1 MNSNF
6 SAMIL
11 AAGFGK
17 RMLPLTKNL
26 PKPLIKI
33 NQTTLLDNSINF
45 LKKLGCNQIIINTHY
60 ENQKIE
66 NFIKE
71 KNKGNFIQT
80 IYEKEILDTGGGVK
94 NALPYFK
101 NNNIVVI
108 NSDVFWQEKNLEDA
122 KKLLTK
128 FSKNLLPSLL
138 LVEKK
143 KAHGILNKDGD
154 FILNK
159 NRIIRYKSGNS
170 VIFFSGLQI
179 FDSRMLNEYNQKKF
193 SFNIVWDDLIK
204 KNILSGMLMQSNWYH
219 VGDIHGL
226 RIAKEIYS

>member
-1 MNSNF
+1 MNNNF

-33 NQTTLLDNSINF
+33 NQTTLLDHSINF

-60 ENQKIE
+60 QNKKIE

-71 KNKGNFIQT
+71 KNKGDFIQT

-108 NSDVFWQEKNLEDA
+108 NSDVYWQEKNLEDA
-122 KKLLTK
+122 KNLLTK
-128 FSKNLLPSLL
+128 FSKNLSPILL

-143 KAHGILNKDGD
+143 KAHGILNKHGD
-154 FILNK
+154 FILNED
-159 NRIIRYKSGNS
+159 RIVRYKSGNS

-179 FDSRMLNEYNQKKF
+179 FDSKILNEYNQKKF